1 MLYNQ
6 AQLVRL
12 YLRAAERLN
21 EARYLSI
28 ARETL
33 DFMVEAMRT
42 ESGGFAASLSALDA
56 DGVEGGGYLWDEET
70 LADLLDEDDRLLA
83 AQVWGLSG
91 ASSFDV
97 GHLPVVTRSAEQV
110 APSVGMTAEKVNT
123 AMTRIRDRLR
133 EARKRRPVPRD
144 EKQLAGWN
152 GLTLSALAAGVAA
165 FDDPN
170 HRAAGEA
177 LRNFLAGRL
186 WDGEQLHRARSG
198 DDWIGTP
205 GLEDFAHVALGL
217 ADWARV
223 VDDSA
228 ALALSQRLVQL
239 AWRDFRSEAGW
250 RSEQSPLL
258 PAIPAEVALPDT
270 ALPSPSAILL
280 RLALVHPNAE
290 MRAEARATLP
300 EVARSVVRDPFSHA
314 TAVKPL
320 SESSLSEIG
329 AAAEGR

>member
-1 MLYNQ
+1 
-6 AQLVRL
+6 
-12 YLRAAERLN
+12 
-21 EARYLSI
+21 
-28 ARETL
+28 
-33 DFMVEAMRT
+33 
-42 ESGGFAASLSALDA
+42 
-56 DGVEGGGYLWDEET
+56 
-70 LADLLDEDDRLLA
+70 
-83 AQVWGLSG
+83 
-91 ASSFDV
+91 
-97 GHLPVVTRSAEQV
+97 
-110 APSVGMTAEKVNT
+110 
-123 AMTRIRDRLR
+123 
-133 EARKRRPVPRD
+133 
-144 EKQLAGWN
+144 
-152 GLTLSALAAGVAA
+152 
-165 FDDPN
+165 
-170 HRAAGEA
+170 

-186 WDGEQLHRARSG
+186 WDGEQLHRARSV

-205 GLEDFAHVALGL
+205 GLEDFAYVALGL

-223 VDDSA
+223 VDDAA
-228 ALALSQRLVQL
+228 ALALSQRLVEL